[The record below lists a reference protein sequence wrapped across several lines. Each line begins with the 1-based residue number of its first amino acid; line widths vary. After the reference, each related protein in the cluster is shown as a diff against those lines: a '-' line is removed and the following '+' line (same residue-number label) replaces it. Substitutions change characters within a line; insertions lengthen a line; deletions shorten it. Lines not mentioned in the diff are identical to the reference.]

1 MVRQTKQ
8 GIKNKNIKLYIRMPL
23 RSRIGKT
30 RRQIRRE
37 NRGWTFSSSSS
48 PRPRTTMRNSSPRHI
63 RNYAPF
69 RKTSSSTHSAWRT
82 VSSKG
87 RGPRRSVK
95 TRKSRK

>member
-1 MVRQTKQ
+1 
-8 GIKNKNIKLYIRMPL
+8 MPL
-23 RSRIGKT
+23 RSRVGKVGKT

-48 PRPRTTMRNSSPRHI
+48 PRPRPTRRNSSPRHI
-63 RNYAPF
+63 ENYAPF
-69 RKTSSSTHSAWRT
+69 HKKSTTSSSHSAWRS

-87 RGPRRSVK
+87 RGRGLK

>member
-1 MVRQTKQ
+1 
-8 GIKNKNIKLYIRMPL
+8 MPL
-23 RSRIGKT
+23 RSRIGKVSKT

-37 NRGWTFSSSSS
+37 NRGWSFSSSSS
-48 PRPRTTMRNSSPRHI
+48 PRTTMRNSSPRHI

-69 RKTSSSTHSAWRT
+69 RKTSSSSHSAWRT

-87 RGPRRSVK
+87 CGPRRSVN